1 MLLSVCNFLSICKI
15 FKLNETRHFWIRE
28 NFLYQHTC
36 RGFRQQALSSS
47 TPSCCF
53 SFWSSTSKNRP
64 ESLLAVRGIFSL
76 VVVFNVSSG
85 TSFCLN
91 VTSKRTFKLID
102 IQRILIQDNASMKS
116 HSIAYVTC
124 TSMVSCHLKLHDFIT
139 SIKKPS
145 TKTIT
150 ALLLKRKKKYYT
162 FSIFVLRIPGTCK

>member
-1 MLLSVCNFLSICKI
+1 MKPGI
-15 FKLNETRHFWIRE
+15 FGLEKTFCINNITF
-28 NFLYQHTC
+28 

-91 VTSKRTFKLID
+91 VTSKRTFELID
-102 IQRILIQDNASMKS
+102 IQRILINEITLHILHQWFHITWNF
-116 HSIAYVTC
+116 
-124 TSMVSCHLKLHDFIT
+124 HDFLN
-139 SIKKPS
+139 KY
-145 TKTIT
+145 TKYIIVITIT
-150 ALLLKRKKKYYT
+150 ALLKKRKKCILSL
-162 FSIFVLRIPGTCK
+162 FRIENTR